1 MVQRMKSFWISLL
14 FFILLMCSC
23 GTKKSVTDTHY
34 TESVQTET
42 SILNES
48 TKVDTTK
55 TIYTEQLKDNVVI
68 KETIVVTEYDKD
80 SGIVTKKTETER
92 EIRQSSDKLV
102 EEIEAKGVVEF
113 TKDSTNHIVDANKMV
128 DEETKS
134 EIKSDSSAFSKY
146 FGISFGCVI
155 GLLLVYLLSK
165 YRIN

>member
-1 MVQRMKSFWISLL
+1 
-14 FFILLMCSC
+14 MCSC

-34 TESVQTET
+34 TESVQTEV

-55 TIYTEQLKDNVVI
+55 TTHTEQLKDNVVI

-80 SGIVTKKTETER
+80 SGVITKKTETER
-92 EIRQSSDKLV
+92 EVRQSSDKLV
-102 EEIEAKGVVEF
+102 EEIEAKGVVEI

-128 DEETKS
+128 DEEMKS
-134 EIKSDSSAFSKY
+134 EIKSDSSTFSKY
-146 FGISFGCVI
+146 FGVSFGCVI